1 MDTVLRS
8 CARLRWPLRLAAG
21 LMVGV
26 VITLIAVN
34 ALNGVPR
41 ACDFTTFYASARA
54 YLKDLPLLQ
63 PYTYLPF
70 FGDIVIS
77 PIRAP
82 LDVAHMSDNLNPP
95 VVTFLTLPLAFVSLK
110 TAFYIW
116 SYVQFF
122 LALGLW
128 IALIPPRQGLR
139 AGGVVLFCA
148 YFPVLANMMVGQ
160 IGLFLFA
167 ALAAFLLSLKHQ
179 KLALAGIFLGVA
191 LCLKLF
197 VGLVFIALLFNRA
210 WRVLFYG
217 SGTWLLL
224 NLLALDIFGLQ
235 NHLDWLALLHQ
246 NAPRLFNWNLSLEM
260 FLSRYISNAP
270 LHMALLCAAWGLG
283 LVALYHL
290 RTDRAILLALTLPLM
305 LLLAPLSWLYYAPV
319 LLLWLALNLEALGQI
334 TTRRYNRLFGS
345 VMCAALGMSAI
356 PQFLKLV
363 GAPSLDLF
371 PLHLSDAAL
380 TTVNN
385 TPTVIAATQ
394 FRWLVLPELYTAAL
408 VLAVIVPLLI
418 TRAQKQ
424 TCDERATGF

>member
-1 MDTVLRS
+1 MV
-8 CARLRWPLRLAAG
+8 G
-21 LMVGV
+21 LMVA
-26 VITLIAVN
+26 LIAIN
-34 ALNGVPR
+34 AFNGVPR

-54 YLKDLPLLQ
+54 FLKDLPLLQ

-70 FGDIVIS
+70 FGDIILS
-77 PIRAP
+77 PTNAP

-95 VVTFLTLPLAFVSLK
+95 VVAFLTLPLAVVSLK
-110 TAFYIW
+110 AAFYIW

-128 IALIPPRQGLR
+128 VALIPPRSGLKA
-139 AGGVVLFCA
+139 AGILLFCA

-160 IGLFLFA
+160 IGLFMFA

-179 KLALAGIFLGVA
+179 KLALAGICLGLA

-197 VGLVFIALLFNRA
+197 VGLIFIALLFNRA

-224 NLLALDIFGLQ
+224 NLLALWVFGLQ

-260 FLSRYISNAP
+260 LLTRYISNAP
-270 LHMALLCAAWGLG
+270 LHMALLCAAWVAGLA
-283 LVALYHL
+283 ALYHL
-290 RTDRAILLALTLPLM
+290 RTERTLLLAISLPLM

-319 LLLWLALNLEALGQI
+319 LLLWLALNLEALGHI
-334 TTRRYNRLFGS
+334 TTKHHKKLLGG
-345 VMCAALGMSAI
+345 VIGAALGMSAV

-363 GAPSLDLF
+363 GAPSLDIF
-371 PLHLSDAAL
+371 PRHASDAVLA
-380 TTVNN
+380 TINN
-385 TPTVIAATQ
+385 TPVIEAAHQ
-394 FRWLVLPELYTAAL
+394 FRWLVLPELYTVAL
-408 VLAVIVPLLI
+408 GLAVLVPLLI
-418 TRAQKQ
+418 LRAKRQA
-424 TCDERATGF
+424 CDERATGF